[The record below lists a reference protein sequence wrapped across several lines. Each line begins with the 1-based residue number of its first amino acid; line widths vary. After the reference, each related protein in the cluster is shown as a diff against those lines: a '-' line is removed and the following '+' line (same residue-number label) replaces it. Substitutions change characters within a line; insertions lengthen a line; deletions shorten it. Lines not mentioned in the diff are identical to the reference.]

1 MAETTKQKPRL
12 SATKLLL
19 IIVVLCLVPLVLQQ
33 LKLHADTVKMVGRVC
48 VGLGALF
55 LVYGLIAKAV
65 KVVGV
70 VLLALLVFAALAA
83 EEVIQ
88 LPNLLQR

>member
-1 MAETTKQKPRL
+1 MSETTKQKPRL
-12 SATKLLL
+12 SAFKLLL

-33 LKLHADTVKMVGRVC
+33 LRMHADTVRLVGRAC

-65 KVVGV
+65 KVIGFL
-70 VLLALLVFAALAA
+70 LLALLVFAALAA